1 MAQRFTD
8 NRPQYMEVTGEPIIG
23 SLGFYVTGTTTP
35 ITTYSNKEATTAN
48 TNPVNADSNGRFP
61 QIWFTDAASDAGI
74 KAVLFD
80 AINGGGS
87 VVFTDDP
94 ISYNAATGQ
103 LVLTSSQA
111 AEPYANTFIRFKQPD
126 GVTKAVIGFT
136 ETGDNT
142 LSISSYEDFRLKFK
156 TGKVGDPT
164 ATTNRAVIHGD
175 ATSGWVGIVSA
186 NSATELGGCY
196 LKFTESD
203 DSNPKGF
210 VGFYST
216 VDNDMDIRNVV
227 SGGHIELATT
237 GAGRVRM
244 SLTSGT
250 ALLPYLTPTGDPDT
264 GLYSGGDN
272 SLTAAVGGVANLTL
286 AVGSNTSLVALR
298 ALNGGPTVPAYSFTT
313 STGAGF
319 YLISADTIGVATAFA
334 LMFTFNSTGS
344 VNFKALAVAPASP
357 TDGDVYYDSALVKLR
372 VRAGGAWVNL
382 H

>member
-1 MAQRFTD
+1 
-8 NRPQYMEVTGEPIIG
+8 MEVTGEPIIG

-126 GVTKAVIGFT
+126 GVTKAVMGFT
-136 ETGDNT
+136 ASGDNT
-142 LSISSYEDFRLKFK
+142 FSITSYEDFRLKFR

-164 ATTNRAVIHGD
+164 DFTNRAMIYGS
-175 ATSGWVGIVSA
+175 ATASWVGIVSA
-186 NSATELGGCY
+186 NTATELGGCFVR
-196 LKFTESD
+196 FTQSD
-203 DSNPKGF
+203 DSVTKGLI
-210 VGFYST
+210 GYSST
-216 VDNDMDIRNVV
+216 TDDDIDILNQV
-227 SGGHIELATT
+227 SGGHIELGTT
-237 GAGRVRM
+237 GAGRVRIP
-244 SLTSGT
+244 LASGS
-250 ALLPYLTPTGDPDT
+250 ALAPMIAPTGDPNT
-264 GLYSGGDN
+264 GIYSAGADQINVATGGLVRL
-272 SLTAAVGGVANLTL
+272 SISSTAVAVANRLDIGIDGVYFTDGFSQIL
-286 AVGSNTSLVALR
+286 EVNVSDIAFAPFG
-298 ALNGGPTVPAYSFTT
+298 TV
-313 STGAGF
+313 
-319 YLISADTIGVATAFA
+319 VATAKKD
-334 LMFTFNSTGS
+334 GS
-344 VNFKALAVAPASP
+344 FKFQALAAAPASP
-357 TDGDVYYDSALVKLR
+357 TDGDVYYDSGLVKLR